1 MSSHLQ
7 LSYVAV
13 SSFLPCHEP
22 WTIGND
28 LIMAWDWILIGFR
41 NLGNPTWTMIDACIQ
56 KLILC
61 RKSTSYDTTGKYTHG
76 TTSRW
81 QSFVVTF
88 SCNYL
93 LPIKIGLGRC
103 QTIANLYL
111 CIWPWCSH
119 LYWCHEEGIP
129 RWVIIPTSH
138 HPHGLKVR
146 GWKVSL
152 VLLFIHNFFVS
163 VVKDTHGH

>member
-1 MSSHLQ
+1 
-7 LSYVAV
+7 
-13 SSFLPCHEP
+13 
-22 WTIGND
+22 
-28 LIMAWDWILIGFR
+28 
-41 NLGNPTWTMIDACIQ
+41 MIQ
-56 KLILC
+56 Q
-61 RKSTSYDTTGKYTHG
+61 GKYIHG

-119 LYWCHEEGIP
+119 LYWCHEEWIP
-129 RWVIIPTSH
+129 RWVIIPTFNR
-138 HPHGLKVR
+138 PHGLKVR

-163 VVKDTHGH
+163 VVKIRMDTKIGQHDEATTHQWMINIEVAAVQCMFHWSFLDAHWVFYLPQWGASRDQGFASDRGLRL